1 MCQAVIVVPCY
12 NERERLDA
20 EALRRF
26 SEEHP
31 DVFFLLVDDGSIDG
45 TGSWLEQLAA
55 ELPRTVRALR
65 LPANGGKAEAV
76 RAGMREAGRSGAPLL
91 GYWDAD
97 WATPLEEI
105 PNFMALFREK
115 PELEVVTGCR
125 LQRLGAE
132 IQRSP
137 VRHLIGRVMATIFSL
152 YLKLPVY
159 DTQCGAKLF
168 RRETAERLFAAPFVS
183 RWLFDV
189 ELFRRMPRDRAQRVM
204 YEYPLSVWRDVGGSK
219 LKMRH
224 GFRIFLEL
232 WRVLR
237 HYR

>member
-12 NERERLDA
+12 NERERLDV

-26 SEEHP
+26 SGEHP
-31 DVFFLLVDDGSIDG
+31 EILFLLVDDGSTDE
-45 TGSWLEQLAA
+45 TGALLDRLAA
-55 ELPRTVRALR
+55 ELPRTVRSLR

-76 RAGMREAGRSGAPLL
+76 RAGMLEAGRSEAPLL

-105 PNFMALFREK
+105 PNFITLFREN
-115 PELEVVTGCR
+115 PGLEVVTGCR
-125 LQRLGAE
+125 LQRLGSE
-132 IQRSP
+132 IQRSL

-168 RRETAERLFAAPFVS
+168 RRETAEQLFAEPFVS

-189 ELFRRMPRDRAQRVM
+189 ELLRRMPRDRARRVV
-204 YEYPLSVWRDVGGSK
+204 YEFPLSIWRDVGGSK

-224 GFRIFLEL
+224 GFRILLAL
-232 WRVLR
+232 WRVMR